1 MCRHRYDDELQRI
14 THEHAAQLRE
24 ADVRANASAEERV
37 QDLQEEHGAARAAW
51 AAELAQAQGRV
62 ARAEHDRGVLLQCAA
77 RQCGALLQS
86 DRDSQGEPAAVPEG
100 GAIEVRALTSLSRAL
115 TSLSVLNGWRWSETC
130 TVDRI
135 CSVPLPH
142 HNLRV
147 SASVLSAA
155 NAQMYVRSPLHWR
168 RWQRAWSCASR
179 RHVGRCERPW
189 QKQSV
194 APARRWR
201 RHRSVSV
208 NYKGRRQ
215 RPAPP
220 SLQQVFTLF
229 RFTPSVHA
237 LIFVFV
243 CVVAV
248 PHECHRKALACHTSA
263 TMPRATSLLP
273 RRNSTCRLCLVPA
286 GELKMQLDEACCDCA
301 TQRKRAALQ
310 QLQWNRDR
318 GNMCVARSKCMFV
331 VYNPRREWTRGHVL
345 SFFVMRCHKRQGTSR
360 GET

>member
-1 MCRHRYDDELQRI
+1 MELRQQEACGTLREALAEAERRSRAALAASQERERELQR
-14 THEHAAQLRE
+14 TQ
-24 ADVRANASAEERV
+24 AET
-37 QDLQEEHGAARAAW
+37 
-51 AAELAQAQGRV
+51 
-62 ARAEHDRGVLLQCAA
+62 CAA
-77 RQCGALLQS
+77 KLATG
-86 DRDSQGEPAAVPEG
+86 
-100 GAIEVRALTSLSRAL
+100 
-115 TSLSVLNGWRWSETC
+115 
-130 TVDRI
+130 
-135 CSVPLPH
+135 
-142 HNLRV
+142 
-147 SASVLSAA
+147 
-155 NAQMYVRSPLHWR
+155 
-168 RWQRAWSCASR
+168 
-179 RHVGRCERPW
+179 
-189 QKQSV
+189 
-194 APARRWR
+194 
-201 RHRSVSV
+201 
-208 NYKGRRQ
+208 
-215 RPAPP
+215 P
-220 SLQQVFTLF
+220 SF

-331 VYNPRREWTRGHVL
+331 VCNPRREWTRGHVL